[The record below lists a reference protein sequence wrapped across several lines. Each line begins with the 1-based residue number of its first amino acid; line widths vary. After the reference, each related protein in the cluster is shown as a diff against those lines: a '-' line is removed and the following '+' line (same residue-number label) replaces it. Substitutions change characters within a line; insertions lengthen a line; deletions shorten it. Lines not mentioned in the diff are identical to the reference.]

1 MGIVRWM
8 LMNKVRTAQNMTNGH
23 FYFTTYKTLPGRN
36 SMAKSPCPCP
46 PSQHL

>member
-8 LMNKVRTAQNMTNGH
+8 LMNKVRMAHNMTNGH

-36 SMAKSPCPCP
+36 SMATGPVPVP
-46 PSQHL
+46 A